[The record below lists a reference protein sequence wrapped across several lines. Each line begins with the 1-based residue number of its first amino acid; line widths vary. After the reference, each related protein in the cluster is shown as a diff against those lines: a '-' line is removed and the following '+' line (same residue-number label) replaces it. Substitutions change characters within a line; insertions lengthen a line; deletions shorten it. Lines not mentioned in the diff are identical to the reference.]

1 MCLFLTLTQFQN
13 SNVLAGRN
21 HHVYQSRIMSL
32 KNIFFKNSFF
42 QVVYVAKRNIE
53 EGDQV
58 TDCYGIHHLYMGLQ
72 ERQAALLKG
81 YAFKCDCIACTKNH
95 GMLGQL
101 PASVAPKIGVKLGT
115 TMTK

>member
-1 MCLFLTLTQFQN
+1 
-13 SNVLAGRN
+13 
-21 HHVYQSRIMSL
+21 
-32 KNIFFKNSFF
+32 
-42 QVVYVAKRNIE
+42 
-53 EGDQV
+53 
-58 TDCYGIHHLYMGLQ
+58 MGLQ

-81 YAFKCDCIACTKNH
+81 YAFECDCIACTKNH